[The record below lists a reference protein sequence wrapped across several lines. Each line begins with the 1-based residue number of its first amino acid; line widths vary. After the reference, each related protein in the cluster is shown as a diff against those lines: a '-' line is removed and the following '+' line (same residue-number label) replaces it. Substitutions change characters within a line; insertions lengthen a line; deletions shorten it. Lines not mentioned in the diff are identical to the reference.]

1 MNSALPAPG
10 ESSLAS
16 ALERWALLRGGSK
29 ALARALGLAAVAETE
44 GHACVSADTLHAAGI
59 DMAELHAHRWVGD
72 GSVLSPCVLS
82 PEGDLFLW
90 RNWRHEERI
99 AAALHARVQDPER
112 IDVAIAQPALDA
124 LFAGVD
130 PQSAAGQRSAVEAA
144 IGKRLFVLS
153 GGPGTGKTTT
163 VLRLLAM
170 LQQHQLAHG
179 RAPLSIALAAPTGKA
194 AQRMAQALREGKS
207 WLSQQLEGNAAGDWE
222 AALQAIPEHTQT
234 LHRLL
239 GVDMRQDR
247 FRHHA
252 EQPLA
257 FDLVVVDEVSM
268 VDLALMRAALD
279 AVAKHATLILIGDPD
294 QLVSVSAGSVLADL
308 VYSMRSGSAELA
320 AHHAE
325 LRHIWRAGGGLAQ
338 IYEAVRRGDAAGLR
352 QLLATT
358 ADCALHLLDG
368 ADSPRRQVQDWL
380 ARPHWS
386 KLQQIC
392 VASDANPVQAF
403 GTLRELQLLTG
414 LRSGPYGADA
424 INADID
430 TFWRHQHGGA
440 EWYPGRV
447 VLIRA
452 NDYGRRLFNGDIG
465 LTLGSGD
472 ELTLCFESVDERG
485 QPAIRQMRPH
495 ELPDYELA
503 YAMTVHKSQGSEYG
517 HVAVLLPP
525 DAGNRILSRQL
536 LYTAVSR
543 ARLGVEIWSSAAS
556 LDGALQ
562 RLSLRAGGLRQRL
575 QGSAATAC

>member
-1 MNSALPAPG
+1 MNSDLHATG

-16 ALERWALLRGGSK
+16 ALERWALRRGGSA
-29 ALARALGLAAVAETE
+29 ALARALGLAAATEAE

-59 DMAELHAHRWVGD
+59 DMSDLRAHRWVGD

-99 AAALHARVQDPER
+99 AAALHARVQNPEWV
-112 IDVAIAQPALDA
+112 DTALVQPALDA
-124 LFAGVD
+124 LFGGVD

-170 LQQHQLAHG
+170 LQHNAIAQG

-194 AQRMAQALREGKS
+194 AQRMAQALREGKA
-207 WLSQQLEGNAAGDWE
+207 WLGGQLEGNGAGDWE
-222 AALQAIPEHTQT
+222 AALQAIPDSTQT

-239 GVDMRQDR
+239 GVDMRHDR

-252 EQPLA
+252 DQPLA

-268 VDLALMRAALD
+268 VDLALMRAMLD

-308 VYSMRSGSAELA
+308 VHAMRSGSAELA
-320 AHHAE
+320 DHHAE

-338 IYEAVRRGDAAGLR
+338 IYEVVRRGDAASLR
-352 QLLATT
+352 QLLAST
-358 ADCALHLLDG
+358 ADCGLHLLDG
-368 ADSPRRQVQDWL
+368 TESLRRQVQNWL
-380 ARPHWS
+380 ARPHWPA
-386 KLQQIC
+386 LQQIC
-392 VASDANPVQAF
+392 ARSDANPQSAFQA
-403 GTLRELQLLTG
+403 LRELQLLTG

-424 INADID
+424 INAEID
-430 TFWRHQHGGA
+430 AFWRRQHGGA

-465 LTLGSGD
+465 LTVGSGD
-472 ELTLCFESVDERG
+472 DLTLCFESVDERG

-495 ELPDYELA
+495 ELPDFELA

-562 RLSLRAGGLRQRL
+562 RPSLRAGGLRQRL
-575 QGSAATAC
+575 RQQVD